1 MKPTPAHPSRRCAF
15 ASALAVAG
23 ALAVAAPAR
32 AFVYLECDDRALHF
46 QSDPIQLR
54 MSSVSFPS
62 SSSFTWA
69 LASAVAGIN
78 LNPSKATLLLVA
90 GDDSIGLD
98 NGQNETA
105 FTDDA
110 SLVEG
115 TYGVTFRT
123 YDCGAG
129 AIEEADVLFNASHSW
144 TASSQKQWQK
154 LYGGSGVPFGAI
166 ADHELG
172 HLLGLQHETR
182 VYTIMLGW
190 GHEHA
195 NGAYADAYIGE
206 DASDGLVFLYGLD
219 PARRQDVAAA
229 HWRIIESEVLGVM
242 GMFRTAVYDHAPPH
256 YVPFTE
262 MLDTVDGFV
271 AWRDTTSEP
280 RFIVYSGQ
288 TVYPDFTYEN
298 DGADTQTVN
307 AAYYLSPDATVSTAD
322 RRIGTFSLTLSRGWP
337 LTHAQPVTLPP
348 DLAEGSEY
356 QLGVI
361 VDHDGRI
368 AESLNEGNNASYVG
382 VRIGQTHPMALA
394 FEPSH
399 VMAGERTTGWLTLRG
414 AAPAGGV
421 AITLAT
427 AAPYLTV
434 PASILVPAGNRFASF
449 EVSTNAAYPA
459 IGSQEAVVTAL
470 RPGVAGL
477 AQGSVVVKF
486 GDVPPQS
493 ATDTNCAL
501 EPSSPMCSL
510 CQTAKISLCDWIVVD
525 PRDPPVLPPVVP
537 PGPTPGPPPP
547 WVGPGSTPWWAGGTG
562 PSDRTF

>member
-1 MKPTPAHPSRRCAF
+1 
-15 ASALAVAG
+15 
-23 ALAVAAPAR
+23 
-32 AFVYLECDDRALHF
+32 
-46 QSDPIQLR
+46 
-54 MSSVSFPS
+54 
-62 SSSFTWA
+62 
-69 LASAVAGIN
+69 
-78 LNPSKATLLLVA
+78 
-90 GDDSIGLD
+90 
-98 NGQNETA
+98 
-105 FTDDA
+105 
-110 SLVEG
+110 
-115 TYGVTFRT
+115 
-123 YDCGAG
+123 
-129 AIEEADVLFNASHSW
+129 
-144 TASSQKQWQK
+144 
-154 LYGGSGVPFGAI
+154 
-166 ADHELG
+166 
-172 HLLGLQHETR
+172 
-182 VYTIMLGW
+182 
-190 GHEHA
+190 
-195 NGAYADAYIGE
+195 
-206 DASDGLVFLYGLD
+206 
-219 PARRQDVAAA
+219 
-229 HWRIIESEVLGVM
+229 
-242 GMFRTAVYDHAPPH
+242 
-256 YVPFTE
+256 
-262 MLDTVDGFV
+262 
-271 AWRDTTSEP
+271 
-280 RFIVYSGQ
+280 
-288 TVYPDFTYEN
+288 
-298 DGADTQTVN
+298 
-307 AAYYLSPDATVSTAD
+307 
-322 RRIGTFSLTLSRGWP
+322 
-337 LTHAQPVTLPP
+337 
-348 DLAEGSEY
+348 
-356 QLGVI
+356 
-361 VDHDGRI
+361 
-368 AESLNEGNNASYVG
+368 
-382 VRIGQTHPMALA
+382 MALA